1 MCACV
6 YTHTRPRAAARHSA
20 MMRVREKERAKHTI
34 VLQLNV
40 LLCHQQLSS
49 PCLAFL
55 GVKDGHCKCFAFRL
69 DTKRGERNRGV
80 GKGKRERGK
89 GLGRVCVCAVCVCVP
104 WLQQQRQNQKTLLLL
119 VLVFFL
125 LLPLLFISHVTACS
139 ANVPQPCFQSSPCQL
154 LFFFFA
160 RPHKHSEQ
168 NQRSSDDW

>member
-69 DTKRGERNRGV
+69 DTKRGGEKQRGWEGEEGEGEGV
-80 GKGKRERGK
+80 GTSVCVC
-89 GLGRVCVCAVCVCVP
+89 RVCVCAVASTAKAKSIDP
-104 WLQQQRQNQKTLLLL
+104 TPPRPRLLPPPPPSLHLPCDCLL
-119 VLVFFL
+119 SKRTTALLPKQPMPTVVFFL
-125 LLPLLFISHVTACS
+125 CAAT
-139 ANVPQPCFQSSPCQL
+139 QT
-154 LFFFFA
+154 
-160 RPHKHSEQ
+160 
-168 NQRSSDDW
+168 QRTKPKKFG